1 MVMEENQYKKSMART
16 FELLDTVDIEKLI
29 FKECQTREIET
40 YDLMG
45 KLEDILEDEVK
56 KYPELEGF
64 LFDYVSECE
73 FVEYIENRYKGT
85 LSNREVIKNYISII

>member
-1 MVMEENQYKKSMART
+1 MEENHFKKSMART

-45 KLEDILEDEVK
+45 KLEDILEDEVT

-64 LFDYVSECE
+64 LFDCVNDVE
-73 FVEYIENRYKGT
+73 FIEYIEDRYKGR
-85 LSNREVIKNYISII
+85 LGNREVIKNYISII

>member
-1 MVMEENQYKKSMART
+1 MART

-40 YDLMG
+40 CDLMG
-45 KLEDILEDEVK
+45 KLEDILEDDVK

-64 LFDYVSECE
+64 LFDCVSECE
-73 FVEYIENRYKGT
+73 FIEYIEKKYNGT
-85 LSNREVIKNYISII
+85 LSNREVIKNYISIV